1 MKNADGIDAY
11 SRWTPPPLR
20 RGSLPLRSRGV
31 QRENRLYTRR
41 NKMEVQRQ
49 MKSNQQK
56 KGIVGQKTLK
66 PSKNTYTHCKPFAL
80 PSLHPPSISFTQKA
94 AQVAIVAT
102 PAPLSQGFGNNYE
115 SLPSLLTTT
124 LLTFTAAPLSRP
136 PTGRPFHP
144 QVSAGV
150 T

>member
-66 PSKNTYTHCKPFAL
+66 PSKNTYTDCKPFAL
-80 PSLHPPSISFTQKA
+80 PSLHHPSISFTQKA
-94 AQVAIVAT
+94 AQVAIVA
-102 PAPLSQGFGNNYE
+102 PPPLHFIKALEITTSLFPLF
-115 SLPSLLTTT
+115 SLPPYL
-124 LLTFTAAPLSRP
+124 LSRP
-136 PTGRPFHP
+136 LPSHGLPRDGPFTRRCLP
-144 QVSAGV
+144 E
-150 T
+150 